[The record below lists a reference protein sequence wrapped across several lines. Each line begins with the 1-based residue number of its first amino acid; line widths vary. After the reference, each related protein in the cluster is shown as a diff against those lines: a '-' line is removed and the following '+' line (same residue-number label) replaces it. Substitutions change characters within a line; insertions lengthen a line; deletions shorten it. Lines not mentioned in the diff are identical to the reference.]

1 PYTTLFRSFNG
12 VSYLAVITG
21 LVAMR
26 LPPYARGPRAGSAWT
41 GLSEAVA
48 FLRGDRRISTIV
60 VLMAVFSIFG
70 FSYLVMMP
78 VFARQ
83 VLHRGAAGY
92 GLMMTAV
99 GVGALSG
106 ALEVASLDRRIRK
119 GPTFIAAGAT
129 FGLLLVAFAFST
141 SYLVSVAPLVLNGGT
156 MIESN
161 VLAHAIFQD
170 IGHSM
175 LTRCI

>member
-1 PYTTLFRSFNG
+1 
-12 VSYLAVITG
+12 
-21 LVAMR
+21 
-26 LPPYARGPRAGSAWT
+26 YARGPRAGSAWT

-106 ALEVASLDRRIRK
+106 ALAVAVGGAATALAVTVAGWRVGELRR
-119 GPTFIAAGAT
+119 T
-129 FGLLLVAFAFST
+129 
-141 SYLVSVAPLVLNGGT
+141 
-156 MIESN
+156 
-161 VLAHAIFQD
+161 
-170 IGHSM
+170 
-175 LTRCI
+175 

>member
-1 PYTTLFRSFNG
+1 
-12 VSYLAVITG
+12 
-21 LVAMR
+21 
-26 LPPYARGPRAGSAWT
+26 
-41 GLSEAVA
+41 
-48 FLRGDRRISTIV
+48 GDRRISTIV

-106 ALEVASLDRRIRK
+106 ALAVASLDRRIRK

-129 FGLLLVAFAFST
+129 FGLLLVAFALST
-141 SYLVSVAPLVLNGGT
+141 SYLVSVAALAGT
-156 MIESN
+156 VAGWRVGE
-161 VLAHAIFQD
+161 LRR
-170 IGHSM
+170 
-175 LTRCI
+175 T